1 MNHINITFYLSWLCF
16 LFSLFVFLWTY
27 ETVSSH
33 FFPPLLFCLVVK
45 NSFTILLIDTL
56 EVTFFIINLSK
67 CNITWQFNLFLDN
80 ARILEYFNI
89 CPFPNFYTIVS
100 VVIWVI
106 SLILLFWMEC
116 ASYFWLFLRFYSL
129 SADDSSL
136 YLAASVCGFIFIY
149 SSVGVWASWINVA
162 V

>member
-27 ETVSSH
+27 ETVLSH

-89 CPFPNFYTIVS
+89 CPFPNLYTIVS
-100 VVIWVI
+100 FFFFKLYRNFVSILMSILYVGYILHILYVYI
-106 SLILLFWMEC
+106 SIL
-116 ASYFWLFLRFYSL
+116 
-129 SADDSSL
+129 
-136 YLAASVCGFIFIY
+136 
-149 SSVGVWASWINVA
+149 
-162 V
+162 